1 MAKLAE
7 LESQVEEMKH
17 EREEL
22 KEAYTKLETE
32 QRAKAD
38 DEEAEQAVAAMS
50 LKVSESYVEEL
61 HVQN

>member
-1 MAKLAE
+1 MAKLTE

-22 KEAYTKLETE
+22 KEAYAKLETE